1 MGKFQVGS
9 LEMRPEARR
18 PWLHGLQIRDAMLYP
33 GIRWRSNPSPREN
46 DSATL
51 RGLHLDLLT
60 TGDRARVERALE
72 TLLLL

>member
-1 MGKFQVGS
+1 MGKFRIG
-9 LEMRPEARR
+9 RPETRSEARR
-18 PWLHGLQIRDAMLYP
+18 PSLGGLQIRDAMLYP

-60 TGDRARVERALE
+60 TGDRACVERAFE
-72 TLLLL
+72 TLLRL